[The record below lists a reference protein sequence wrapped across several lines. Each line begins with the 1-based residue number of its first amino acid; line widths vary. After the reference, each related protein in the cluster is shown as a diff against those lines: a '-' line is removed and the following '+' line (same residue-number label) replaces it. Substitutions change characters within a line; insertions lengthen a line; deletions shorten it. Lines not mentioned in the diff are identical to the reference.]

1 MMSTPVGD
9 QGGAMKRNTL
19 IAIAVGSV
27 LGAALPAAYAQQA
40 AVAPSQNSPQSAATS
55 QAGSA
60 PDWRGQNPGQGQD
73 ADSNGYRRADR
84 DDDRDHWDHDRD
96 HWDRDRD
103 HAWDHDRDHAWDH
116 DHDRWDQ
123 NWGSEDHSRDG
134 HMTGAQPQT
143 GGTVSQAAGTPS
155 QTTGTPSQTTGA
167 APQTTQTTNNARDR
181 ALQRDIARDERDMA
195 HDRADMRADRRDMWQ
210 ERQDIRRDERD
221 LRHDYAAQR
230 AGMNEQGDIS
240 RDQADMRADRRQMA
254 RDRANMHADER
265 EIRSD
270 QRDMRSDRQ
279 DLRADAT
286 GADVRDAPH
295 DLRNARDGDL
305 RADRMDQRTAKDW
318 EPAGQRTTTD
328 VHTNAAP
335 GMGVSQRVN
344 VSATQTAGRQQ
355 GVSPT
360 ALASNATSESNK
372 SPATQT
378 AHEAWYHYLWPW

>member
-1 MMSTPVGD
+1 
-9 QGGAMKRNTL
+9 MKRNTL

-40 AVAPSQNSPQSAATS
+40 AVVPSQNSQQSAATS

-73 ADSNGYRRADR
+73 AGSNGYRRADR

-96 HWDRDRD
+96 HAWDHDRD

-116 DHDRWDQ
+116 D
-123 NWGSEDHSRDG
+123 
-134 HMTGAQPQT
+134 
-143 GGTVSQAAGTPS
+143 
-155 QTTGTPSQTTGA
+155 
-167 APQTTQTTNNARDR
+167 RDR

-210 ERQDIRRDERD
+210 ERQDIRKDERD
-221 LRHDYAAQR
+221 LRRDYAAQR

-240 RDQADMRADRRQMA
+240 RDQADMRADRREMA
-254 RDRANMHADER
+254 HDRADMRADQR

-286 GADVRDAPH
+286 GAEVRDAPH
-295 DLRNARDGDL
+295 DLHNARDGDL

-372 SPATQT
+372 SPATQP